1 MILATVNQSIRAYL
15 LGAPAA
21 NQPIFVTDWADLT
34 ASAITPGAANG
45 TLNGATPVVIVTAPV
60 GSTYRQVKGIN
71 IYNADTAPVI
81 LFVEV
86 FDTAAQRTIKRVI
99 LETGEQLQFTPDSG
113 WSVMNIAGASKT
125 AGIVVRTAQLM
136 KSPGTDAANLTAALT
151 ITTANTFY
159 LYMGVCPRASSS
171 ILMRYRVST
180 AAVTV
185 VWAEVAVYR
194 GVPVVGGNPA
204 LTLLGWTD
212 VAAVVTSLGQK
223 STTIALGTQ
232 VQAGDDLWLA
242 IGNQAT
248 TPTQIRAALAD
259 DLQAGYLA
267 SGAFRPSTAG
277 NHSPTLAGATIALP
291 WFNAFVN

>member
-15 LGAPAA
+15 SGAPAA
-21 NQPIFVTDWADLT
+21 NQPIFVADWADLT
-34 ASAITPGAANG
+34 VSAITPGAANG
-45 TLNGATPVVIVTAPV
+45 TLNGVTPVTIVVAPA
-60 GSTYRQVKGIN
+60 GSTYRQVKGLSIFN
-71 IYNADTAPVI
+71 NDTGPVMVT
-81 LFVEV
+81 VEV
-86 FDTAAQRTIKRVI
+86 LDTAAQRTVIRVT
-99 LETGEQLQFTPDSG
+99 LEAKEQLFFEQGAG
-113 WSVMNIAGASKT
+113 WTTLNAAGAPKT
-125 AGIVVRTAQLM
+125 GGIVVRTAQLM

-185 VWAEVAVYR
+185 VWAETAVYR
-194 GVPVVGGNPA
+194 GTPVVGGNPA
-204 LTLLGWTD
+204 LTLLGYAD

-223 STTIALGTQ
+223 STTIALSIQ
-232 VQAGDDLWLA
+232 AQAGDDLWLA

-248 TPTQIRAALAD
+248 TPMQIRASLAD

-277 NHSPTLAGATIALP
+277 NHSPTLAGATVALP